1 MNPGTGN
8 SFCGLYFRS
17 GELGSS
23 QTGRYIHR
31 HPKRGTQI
39 RDKEALVAQ
48 DEVSSLHTCKDTTLL
63 CYYFVG
69 SWTWIQ
75 DTNKGNNSIWWNTN
89 EGFKSVPMFV
99 WRISFFL
106 CAQLW
111 WDGNIYLCIIQN
123 YSGISKCSKTCRI
136 TARFC
141 SLLGIFCIIPSKGN
155 LCITWIK
162 VKTILWM
169 AASTTPNIVLNTNNG
184 KLSLS
189 FISVHRSWFSID
201 TFSTFQPR

>member
-1 MNPGTGN
+1 MFTEICWNEIQYSKVFQPSYSPFNMNPGTGN

-17 GELGSS
+17 GELRSS
-23 QTGRYIHR
+23 QKGRYIHR

-39 RDKEALVAQ
+39 RDKEALVTQ

-89 EGFKSVPMFV
+89 EGFKSVPMFIG
-99 WRISFFL
+99 RISFFL

-111 WDGNIYLCIIQN
+111 WDDYIYLCTIQN
-123 YSGISKCSKTCRI
+123 YSGISKCSKTCR
-136 TARFC
+136 TN
-141 SLLGIFCIIPSKGN
+141 SSVLLFTRDTLHHPFKEQSVYHMNKG
-155 LCITWIK
+155 
-162 VKTILWM
+162 
-169 AASTTPNIVLNTNNG
+169 
-184 KLSLS
+184 
-189 FISVHRSWFSID
+189 
-201 TFSTFQPR
+201 